1 MVVIRLARHG
11 RHKYPTYR
19 IVAADKRRAA
29 TGKFLA
35 ILGTYNPHTKDLTL
49 KREEIEAYLKNGA
62 QASDRVLR
70 LLMREDVALPD
81 WAKTHDRKKAPKS
94 EPEAEATPDTQDAQE
109 VQDAQDASETPEA
122 TETPDVPEAQPAE
135 PATAEVATEAAEVAE
150 TKAEDAKTDVGTIK
164 EAESQEKT
172 DNGTEK
178 VAEAVEKTVKDQ
190 ADAK

>member
-94 EPEAEATPDTQDAQE
+94 EPEAEATPDTQDTQDTQE
-109 VQDAQDASETPEA
+109 APETPEA
-122 TETPDVPEAQPAE
+122 PDAPEAQPAE
-135 PATAEVATEAAEVAE
+135 EATAEVATEAAEVAE
-150 TKAEDAKTDVGTIK
+150 AKAEEVKTDVGTIK
-164 EAESQEKT
+164 EAEGQEKT
-172 DNGTEK
+172 DKVTEK
-178 VAEAVEKTVKDQ
+178 VAEAVAETVKDQ